1 MHFILEQ
8 VEVSIK
14 EYELQNDPLT
24 ELRDIH
30 LPATISWWPP
40 AIGWW
45 LLSVIFAAILAF
57 FLNRLIKN
65 YRRNLYRRQALMA
78 LKTLEEDQAQNQN
91 IKLVAVVEILKK
103 TCASAYKNSNINSK
117 SIKEFLSILR
127 KESRDRLF
135 LEIPENIELMVYA
148 SHKVNIDPIWLGN
161 FLEDSKKWISSHSS
175 NYLRE

>member
-1 MHFILEQ
+1 M
-8 VEVSIK
+8 
-14 EYELQNDPLT
+14 
-24 ELRDIH
+24 
-30 LPATISWWPP
+30 PATINWWPP

-45 LLSVIFAAILAF
+45 LLSVIFAAMLAF

-91 IKLVAVVEILKK
+91 IKLVAVLEILKK
-103 TCASAYKNSNINSK
+103 TCASANKSSNINSK
-117 SIKEFLSILR
+117 SIKGFLSILR
-127 KESRDRLF
+127 KESKDRLF
-135 LEIPENIELMVYA
+135 LEIPENIELILYA

-161 FLEDSKKWISSHSS
+161 FFKDSKKWISSHSS

>member
-1 MHFILEQ
+1 MEQ
-8 VEVSIK
+8 VELGIK
-14 EYELQNDPLT
+14 EYKLQNDPLT

-45 LLSVIFAAILAF
+45 LLSVIFAAMLAF